1 MCIVYYT
8 IYAIFPIL
16 MYYDKI
22 YNLGQYFFQS
32 ESCVCH
38 IPINYVFYIEIKI
51 YTEYYLVQSI
61 M

>member
-8 IYAIFPIL
+8 IYAIFPII

-32 ESCVCH
+32 EDDVCATYQL
-38 IPINYVFYIEIKI
+38 IMFFYIEIKI
-51 YTEYYLVQSI
+51 YTK
-61 M
+61 

>member
-32 ESCVCH
+32 VDDVAT
-38 IPINYVFYIEIKI
+38 YQ
-51 YTEYYLVQSI
+51 LI
-61 M
+61 MFFISK